1 MGISG
6 GRRSA
11 DTGGMWRALGVP
23 TTVRR
28 ALAARVVAAT
38 VVAILALSVAS
49 WVIGDVARNYAIGRL
64 HAEIGLVTLQAD
76 TTQREALEWEA
87 IGRRRIDPALRGEF
101 AASKVQINSDLI
113 ALRRDVDNPGRMRRI
128 EHAYARHDRAV
139 ALELA
144 ALQRHQIPLA
154 LKIDAQATDPAASSL
169 NDVLLTLR
177 FELHADSQR
186 AARLANV
193 IGWMKAIVAALAI
206 LLLVRQAVSS
216 RARGAKA
223 EAEREALSELNH
235 RLREVDVI
243 KDEFVATVSHELR
256 TPLTSIRGYLE
267 IMRDEE
273 KGLSEVGRGFLAVID
288 RNSQRLLGLV
298 TDLLFIA
305 QAEADQFKLEL
316 SLFCLRELVDETI
329 ASAQP
334 RAHAQQITLLARV
347 GELAPVVGDR
357 ARIAQLLDNLLSNAL
372 KFTPPSGRVDVRL
385 HRDADGST
393 VLEVAD
399 TGIGIQQAEQS
410 KLFERFYRTTTATRN
425 AIAGTGLGLSIVKL
439 TAEAHGGT
447 ASVESDE
454 RKGATFRIV
463 LPLPAELLVPAAA

>member
-1 MGISG
+1 
-6 GRRSA
+6 
-11 DTGGMWRALGVP
+11 MWLVLRVP
-23 TTVRR
+23 TTLRR
-28 ALAARVVAAT
+28 VLAARVVAAT

-49 WVIGDVARNYAIGRL
+49 WVIGDFARNYAIGRL
-64 HAEIGLVTLQAD
+64 HAEVGLVTLQAD
-76 TTQREALEWEA
+76 TRQREALEWEA
-87 IGRRRIDPALRGEF
+87 IGRRRVDSALREEF
-101 AASKVQINSDLI
+101 AASKVQINADLRE
-113 ALRRDVDNPGRMRRI
+113 LRRDVDNPGRMRRI
-128 EHAYARHDRAV
+128 EQAYASHDRAV

-144 ALQRHQIPLA
+144 ALQRHQTPLA
-154 LKIDAQATDPAASSL
+154 LKIDAQATDPAANSL
-169 NDVLLTLR
+169 NEVLVTLR
-177 FELHADSQR
+177 LKLHADSQR
-186 AARLANV
+186 AARLANI

-206 LLLVRQAVSS
+206 LLLVRQALRS

-223 EAEREALSELNH
+223 EAESEALSQLNQ
-235 RLREVDVI
+235 RLRELDVI

-273 KGLSEVGRGFLAVID
+273 KGLSEEGRGFLAVID

-329 ASAQP
+329 ASAQA
-334 RAHAQQITLLARV
+334 RAHEQQITLLTQV

-357 ARIAQLLDNLLSNAL
+357 ARIAQLLDNLVSNAL
-372 KFTPPSGRVDVRL
+372 KFTPPGGRVDVRL
-385 HRDADGST
+385 HRDADGSA

-399 TGIGIQQAEQS
+399 TGIGIHKAEQS
-410 KLFERFYRTTTATRN
+410 KLFERFFRTTTSTTN

-454 RKGATFRIV
+454 GKGATFRVV
-463 LPLPAELLVPAAA
+463 LPLRAVVPAAA

>member
-1 MGISG
+1 
-6 GRRSA
+6 
-11 DTGGMWRALGVP
+11 
-23 TTVRR
+23 
-28 ALAARVVAAT
+28 
-38 VVAILALSVAS
+38 
-49 WVIGDVARNYAIGRL
+49 
-64 HAEIGLVTLQAD
+64 
-76 TTQREALEWEA
+76 
-87 IGRRRIDPALRGEF
+87 
-101 AASKVQINSDLI
+101 
-113 ALRRDVDNPGRMRRI
+113 
-128 EHAYARHDRAV
+128 
-139 ALELA
+139 
-144 ALQRHQIPLA
+144 
-154 LKIDAQATDPAASSL
+154 
-169 NDVLLTLR
+169 
-177 FELHADSQR
+177 
-186 AARLANV
+186 
-193 IGWMKAIVAALAI
+193 
-206 LLLVRQAVSS
+206 
-216 RARGAKA
+216 
-223 EAEREALSELNH
+223 
-235 RLREVDVI
+235 VI

-273 KGLSEVGRGFLAVID
+273 KGLSEEGRGFLAVID

-410 KLFERFYRTTTATRN
+410 KPFERFYRTTTATRN

-454 RKGATFRIV
+454 GKGATFRIV
-463 LPLPAELLVPAAA
+463 LPLLAELLVSAAA